1 MPNIK
6 IFKKLKTLI
15 PKNIN
20 PNCFYPEQ
28 KKNRET
34 RLRTKKQKTNFF
46 SYKQK

>member
-6 IFKKLKTLI
+6 IFKQLKTLI
-15 PKNIN
+15 PKIIN

-28 KKNRET
+28 KKQRN
-34 RLRTKKQKTNFF
+34 LFKNQKTENKFF